1 MEPASSQD
9 GPLGV
14 HIPFIASTFSH
25 ACPTRAPGDQTRM
38 HSVLSAFFHG
48 PVSGEE
54 RRRRVVQRLTCMFDS
69 SFVLGVLRRSVLA
82 EALMNKDPLQYVLPV
97 EQMIENDYPVPTYM
111 ADVFQYTPKWRETPK
126 PDNPLVA
133 KNGMPV
139 RKIYAIDC
147 EMVRRMSLRV

>member
-1 MEPASSQD
+1 MKIKTRVDAGEWIAALIFIQMT
-9 GPLGV
+9 LV
-14 HIPFIASTFSH
+14 HDVVSDVAL
-25 ACPTRAPGDQTRM
+25 
-38 HSVLSAFFHG
+38 VLVLEFF
-48 PVSGEE
+48 
-54 RRRRVVQRLTCMFDS
+54 L
-69 SFVLGVLRRSVLA
+69 
-82 EALMNKDPLQYVLPV
+82 

-147 EMVRRMSLRV
+147 EMVRRMSPRV

>member
-1 MEPASSQD
+1 
-9 GPLGV
+9 
-14 HIPFIASTFSH
+14 
-25 ACPTRAPGDQTRM
+25 M

-54 RRRRVVQRLTCMFDS
+54 RKRRVAQRLTCMFDA
-69 SFVLGVLRRSVLA
+69 FLFCFLRVLRRGVLA
-82 EALMNKDPLQYVLPV
+82 EALKNKDPLQYVLPV

-126 PDNPLVA
+126 PENPLVGTRS

-147 EMVRRMSLRV
+147 EMVCRMSLRVWFSQLMNLALCSV